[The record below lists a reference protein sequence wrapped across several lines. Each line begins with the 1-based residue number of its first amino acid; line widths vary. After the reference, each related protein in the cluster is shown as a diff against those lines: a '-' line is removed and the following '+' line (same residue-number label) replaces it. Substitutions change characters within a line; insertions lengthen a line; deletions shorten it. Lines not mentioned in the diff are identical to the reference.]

1 MLIENKKTFYLG
13 VLYAI
18 SFLGVLTLIF
28 SPIFGDGRN
37 GLVFSD
43 DMFNKLSKGSSYFI
57 PKIIKGNEKNM
68 GKQFS
73 VTILL
78 DKPEDAQKAA
88 EQFKKAGSEVQLDAG
103 TLKLS
108 GDLGKTL
115 AAILKDADSM
125 FNNNSDKLKADYGY
139 DGKEVLNYWWQALSK
154 MDKALKKDGKIE
166 ESKEVG
172 AVMKKAVEPAYNFY
186 GIESQQ
192 VSDKIGIMSG
202 LLVFYVIY
210 TMWWG
215 FAIYFLFEG
224 IGFTMKKAKV
234 KQEL

>member
-1 MLIENKKTFYLG
+1 MLIENKKTFYIG
-13 VLYAI
+13 ILYSI
-18 SFLGVLTLIF
+18 SFFAVLVVIF
-28 SPIFGDGRN
+28 SPIFGGGRN

-57 PKIIKGNEKNM
+57 PKIMKANEKNM

-73 VTILL
+73 VTVTL

-88 EQFKKAGSEVQLDAG
+88 EQFKKAGSEAQADAG
-103 TLKLS
+103 TLKLT

-115 AAILKDADSM
+115 GAILKDADSM

-139 DGKEVLNYWWQALSK
+139 DGKDVLNYWWQALSK
-154 MDKALKKDGKIE
+154 MDKALKKDGKIA

-172 AVMKKAVEPAYNFY
+172 TVMKKAVEPAYNFF
-186 GIESQQ
+186 GVESQK
-192 VSDKIGIMSG
+192 VSDKIGIMTG
-202 LLVFYVIY
+202 LLVFYVVY

-215 FAIYFLFEG
+215 FAIYYLFEG
-224 IGFTMKKAKV
+224 IGFSMKKAKV
-234 KQEL
+234 KKEV

>member
-1 MLIENKKTFYLG
+1 MAIENKKVFYMG
-13 VLYAI
+13 AFYFVSFFAVLAI
-18 SFLGVLTLIF
+18 IF
-28 SPIFGDGRN
+28 SPIFGDGKN

-57 PKIIKGNEKNM
+57 PKIMKGNEKNM

-73 VTILL
+73 VTVKL

-88 EQFKKAGSEVQLDAG
+88 GQFKKAGSEVQQDAD
-103 TLKLS
+103 TLKVA

-115 AAILKDADSM
+115 DAILKDSDAM
-125 FNNNSDKLKADYGY
+125 FNNNADKLKADYGY
-139 DGKEVLNYWWQALSK
+139 DGKEVLTYWWQALVK
-154 MDKALKKDGKIE
+154 MDKALKKDGKIQ

-186 GIESQQ
+186 GIESQK
-192 VSDKIGIMSG
+192 VSDKIGIMTG
-202 LLVFYVIY
+202 LLIFYVVY

-215 FAIYFLFEG
+215 FAIYYLFEG
-224 IGFTMKKAKV
+224 IGFSMKKAKV
-234 KQEL
+234 KKEV

>member
-1 MLIENKKTFYLG
+1 MAIENKKVFYMG
-13 VLYAI
+13 AFYFVSFFAVLAI
-18 SFLGVLTLIF
+18 IF
-28 SPIFGDGRN
+28 SPIFGDGKN

-57 PKIIKGNEKNM
+57 PKIMKGNEKNM

-73 VTILL
+73 VTVKL

-88 EQFKKAGSEVQLDAG
+88 GQFKKAGSEVQQDAG
-103 TLKLS
+103 TLKVA

-115 AAILKDADSM
+115 DAILKDSDAM
-125 FNNNSDKLKADYGY
+125 FNNNADKLKADYGY
-139 DGKEVLNYWWQALSK
+139 DGKEVLTYWWQALVK
-154 MDKALKKDGKIE
+154 MDKALKKDGKIQ

-186 GIESQQ
+186 GIESQK
-192 VSDKIGIMSG
+192 VSDKIGIMTG
-202 LLVFYVIY
+202 LLIFYVVY

-215 FAIYFLFEG
+215 FAIYYLFEG
-224 IGFTMKKAKV
+224 IGFSMKKAKV
-234 KQEL
+234 KKEV

>member
-1 MLIENKKTFYLG
+1 MLIENKKTFSIG
-13 VLYAI
+13 VLYGI
-18 SFLGVLTLIF
+18 SFLAVLAVIF

-57 PKIIKGNEKNM
+57 PKIIKGNDKNM

-73 VTILL
+73 VTISL
-78 DKPEDAQKAA
+78 DKPEDAVRAA
-88 EQFKKAGSEVQLDAG
+88 AQFKKAGSDVQLDDR
-103 TLKLS
+103 TLKIS

-115 AAILKDADSM
+115 AVILKDADSM
-125 FNNNSDKLKADYGY
+125 FNNAADKIKADYGY
-139 DGKEVLNYWWQALSK
+139 DGKEALQSWWQALSK

-166 ESKEVG
+166 QSKEIS

-202 LLVFYVIY
+202 LLVFYVVY

-215 FAIYFLFEG
+215 FAIYFMFEG
-224 IGFTMKKAKV
+224 FGLSMKKAKV
-234 KQEL
+234 KTEV

>member
-1 MLIENKKTFYLG
+1 MLVENKKPFFTGVFYG
-13 VLYAI
+13 I
-18 SFLGVLTLIF
+18 SFLAVLAVIF

-73 VTILL
+73 VTISL
-78 DKPEDAQKAA
+78 DKPEVAEKAA
-88 EQFKKAGSEVQLDAG
+88 GQFKKAGSDVRLDG
-103 TLKLS
+103 STLKIS

-115 AAILKDADSM
+115 AVILKDSDSM
-125 FNNNSDKLKADYGY
+125 FNNDSDKLKADYGY
-139 DGKEVLNYWWQALSK
+139 DGKEVLQSWWQALSK
-154 MDKALKKDGKIE
+154 MDKALKKDGKIP

-172 AVMKKAVEPAYNFY
+172 AVMKKAVEPAYNFF
-186 GIESQQ
+186 GIQSQQ

-224 IGFTMKKAKV
+224 FGLSMKKAKV
-234 KQEL
+234 KKEI